1 MLNINIAMGFEIIKT
16 INDWQAPVAAVR
28 TALEDRRCT

>member
-16 INDWQAPVAAVR
+16 VNDWQAPVADIRA
-28 TALEDRRCT
+28 ALEKRNP